1 MIPENNIEGGFVLL
15 ARKTLES
22 GLMQMNPLAFKLFF
36 WMVLRANFRDRGKL
50 KRGQLMTT
58 IEGMREACSYLI
70 GYRKQ
75 KPSRDQI
82 RSCYEALTKAT
93 MITTAKTT
101 RGMVVTV
108 LNYDKYQSALNYEAH
123 TESHD
128 EMLTKPQRCPHDT
141 EEGERKSIKTFS
153 SDAPA
158 LRLAQLLFDLIRH
171 ANPEH
176 KVPNL
181 QTWAKHVD
189 LMIRIDKRSPE
200 RIEDVI
206 RWATRDSFWSKNILS
221 TAKLREKFDALV
233 MKMGGT
239 TRTRVNRGDLAA
251 V

>member
-1 MIPENNIEGGFVLL
+1 MLDELNPGGFVLL

-22 GLMQMNPLAFKLFF
+22 ELMHMNPLAFKLFF
-36 WMVLRANFRDRGKL
+36 WMVLKANFRDRDKL
-50 KRGQLMTT
+50 KRGQLVTT

-82 RSCYEALTKAT
+82 RSCYEALAKAT

-108 LNYDKYQSALNYEAH
+108 LNYDKYQSASNYEAH
-123 TESHD
+123 NESHS
-128 EMLTKPQRCPHDT
+128 EMHTKPQRCPHDT
-141 EEGERKSIKTFS
+141 EEREERNKKTFS
-153 SDAPA
+153 SE
-158 LRLAQLLFDLIRH
+158 LCEFRLAQLLFDLIRQR
-171 ANPEH
+171 NPEF
-176 KVPNL
+176 KTPNL
-181 QTWAKHVD
+181 QVWAKSID
-189 LMIRIDKRSPE
+189 LMIRIDKRTPE
-200 RIEDVI
+200 RIEEVI
-206 RWATRDSFWSKNILS
+206 RWAGKDPFWSRNILS

-239 TRTRVNRGDLAA
+239 TKARVNRGDLAA